1 MGIGAETTIASGD
14 KKKAPTPVRKPKRLR
29 NKRRTFVS
37 YGKPRFPRARP
48 FRFEWGNVNNG
59 K

>member
-1 MGIGAETTIASGD
+1 MVNRIKTDHETGT
-14 KKKAPTPVRKPKRLR
+14 TT
-29 NKRRTFVS
+29 KRRKRSGNFVS